1 MVMSPTH
8 HRTQITSTRAGMM
21 AYWITTAILATECI
35 VGGVLGALRLPPFID
50 IATDLGY
57 PAYFMTILG
66 IWYISAGLV
75 LLAPRVPRLKEW
87 AYAGLIFNYTGAAAS
102 HMSVGDGFAKLAGPL
117 LFLALTAASWALRP
131 GARRE
136 FTSRP
141 LITDVP
147 GRIIAYWIATALV
160 AAELAVGGVWDLAR
174 TDQVRDVVEHLGYPT
189 YLLTIMGVWKV
200 AGAVALLIPG
210 VPRWKEWA
218 YAGAVII
225 YVCAVAS
232 HLSLGDGIGTI
243 VAPTVLLVLTVVS
256 WALHPP
262 RPRHSSLAH
271 HRLRASSPRR

>member
-1 MVMSPTH
+1 MVTSPTH
-8 HRTQITSTRAGMM
+8 HRTQVSSTRAGMI
-21 AYWITTAILATECI
+21 AYWITTAILATECV

-102 HMSVGDGFAKLAGPL
+102 HIWVGDGFDKLAGPL
-117 LFLALTAASWALRP
+117 FFLALTAASWAVRP
-131 GARRE
+131 GVRRE

-141 LITDVP
+141 LITGLP
-147 GRIIAYWIATALV
+147 GRIIAYWIATV
-160 AAELAVGGVWDLAR
+160 LAVGGVWDLAR
-174 TDQVRDVVEHLGYPT
+174 TDQVRDVVEHLGYPAC
-189 YLLTIMGVWKV
+189 LLTIMGVWKV

-232 HLSLGDGIGTI
+232 HLSVGDGIGTI

-262 RPRHSSLAH
+262 RP
-271 HRLRASSPRR
+271 AST